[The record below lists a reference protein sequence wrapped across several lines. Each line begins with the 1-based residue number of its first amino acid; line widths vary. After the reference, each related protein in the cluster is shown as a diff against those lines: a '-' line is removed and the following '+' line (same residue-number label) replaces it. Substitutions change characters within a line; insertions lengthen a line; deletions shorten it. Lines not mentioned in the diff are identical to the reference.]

1 MNLTTQLTDEL
12 KQLAGFSSSTP
23 RRIEITDSDALV
35 LGIDVVAVDALSCAF
50 ESLTLH
56 VPTLVGNETAVL
68 QVWADALSQRLTYLL
83 ENIGPIEIDR
93 GSSQVLIRSTPLDR
107 SEAGTQFYEVL
118 LSAQTNGTFLLR
130 RYRTESGQTGRESV
144 DIHLTHETLH
154 KLVGDLVDTIPQPAE
169 D

>member
-1 MNLTTQLTDEL
+1 MNLTTQLADEL
-12 KQLAGFSSSTP
+12 KQLAGFASSAP
-23 RRIEITDSDALV
+23 RRIEMADPDGLV
-35 LGIDVVAVDALSCAF
+35 LGISVVAVDALSCAF

-68 QVWADALSQRLTYLL
+68 QAWADALSARVTYLL

-93 GSSQVLIRSTPLDR
+93 SSSQVLIRSTPPDR
-107 SEAGTQFYEVL
+107 GQAETRFYEVL
-118 LSAQTNGTFLLR
+118 LSALTNGTFLLR
-130 RYRTESGQTGRESV
+130 RYRTEDGQPGRESV

-154 KLVGDLVDTIPQPAE
+154 KLVGDLVDTIPQPVE

>member
-1 MNLTTQLTDEL
+1 MNLTTQLTEEL

-23 RRIEITDSDALV
+23 RRVEIADPDGLV
-35 LGIDVVAVDALSCAF
+35 LGVAVVAVDALSCAF

-56 VPTLVGNETAVL
+56 VPSLVGNESGAI
-68 QVWADALSQRLTYLL
+68 QAWADALSERVAYLL

-93 GSSQVLIRSTPLDR
+93 QSSRVLIRSTPPDR
-107 SEAGTQFYEVL
+107 TNTGTHFYEVL

-130 RYRTESGQTGRESV
+130 RYRAESGQPGRESV

-154 KLVGDLVDTIPQPAE
+154 KLVGDLVETIPQPTE
-169 D
+169 E

>member
-1 MNLTTQLTDEL
+1 MNLTTQLNEEL

-23 RRIEITDSDALV
+23 RRVEITDPNGLI
-35 LGIDVVAVDALSCAF
+35 LGVAVVAVDALSCAF

-56 VPTLVGNETAVL
+56 VPALVGNESGAI
-68 QVWADALSQRLTYLL
+68 QAWADALSERVTYLL

-93 GSSQVLIRSTPLDR
+93 QSSQVLIRSTPPDR
-107 SEAGTQFYEVL
+107 TSTGTQFYEVL

-130 RYRTESGQTGRESV
+130 RYRAESGQPGRESV

-154 KLVGDLVDTIPQPAE
+154 KLVGDLVETIPQLADE
-169 D
+169 

>member
-1 MNLTTQLTDEL
+1 MNLTTQLTEEL

-23 RRIEITDSDALV
+23 RRVEITDPDGLV
-35 LGIDVVAVDALSCAF
+35 LGVAVVAVDALSCAF

-56 VPTLVGNETAVL
+56 VPSLVGNENGAI
-68 QVWADALSQRLTYLL
+68 QAWADALSERVTYLL

-93 GSSQVLIRSTPLDR
+93 QSSQVLIRSTPPDR
-107 SEAGTQFYEVL
+107 TNTGTQFYEVL

-130 RYRTESGQTGRESV
+130 RYRAESGQPGRESV

-154 KLVGDLVDTIPQPAE
+154 KLVGDLVETIPRPDTE
-169 D
+169 

>member
-68 QVWADALSQRLTYLL
+68 QAWADALSQRVTYLL

-93 GSSQVLIRSTPLDR
+93 DSSQVLIRSTPPDR

-130 RYRTESGQTGRESV
+130 RYRTESGQPGRESV

>member
-1 MNLTTQLTDEL
+1 MNLTTQLNEEL

-23 RRIEITDSDALV
+23 RRVEITDPNGLI
-35 LGIDVVAVDALSCAF
+35 LGVAVVAVDALSCAF

-56 VPTLVGNETAVL
+56 VPALVGNESGAI
-68 QVWADALSQRLTYLL
+68 QAWADALSERVTYLL

-93 GSSQVLIRSTPLDR
+93 QSRQVLIRSTPPDR
-107 SEAGTQFYEVL
+107 TSTGTQFYEVL

-130 RYRTESGQTGRESV
+130 RYRAESGQPGRESV

-154 KLVGDLVDTIPQPAE
+154 KLVGDLVETIPQLADE
-169 D
+169 

>member
-93 GSSQVLIRSTPLDR
+93 GSSQVLIRSTPPDR

-130 RYRTESGQTGRESV
+130 RYRTESGQPGRESV